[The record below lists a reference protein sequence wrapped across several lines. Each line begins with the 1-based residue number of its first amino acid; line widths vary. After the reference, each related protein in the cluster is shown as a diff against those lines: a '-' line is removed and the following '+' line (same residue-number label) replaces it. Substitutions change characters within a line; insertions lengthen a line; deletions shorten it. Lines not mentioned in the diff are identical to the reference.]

1 MSRRTNNNQPIVINA
16 NNDLTSKGI
25 TFNYS
30 ENFNRVVELT
40 TENYISWRTG
50 ILYLLTINNLET
62 YVIDEKVK
70 KLKRRNIRDDI
81 DDYLEDKFD
90 NSLVYDKDT
99 NLLDIKNDIIVKW
112 IILNS
117 LGENTRKII
126 EGQGK
131 TAHQIWSILEKSF
144 TRSPERRRL
153 ELKNKINSLK
163 YSEDQDI
170 NIFMATLQNAM
181 DELENIDHDIGSNVK
196 AGILN
201 RCLPDNLRFI
211 NVFQFKND
219 WDQLCTYV
227 KNVIPD
233 IVFSNLKETNNLE
246 ESQKQVFLTKTQDI
260 PNSTTRNKRRGE
272 HQHKYKNGKCFNCGR
287 FGHYSRECWKRTSS
301 NTLKT

>member
-1 MSRRTNNNQPIVINA
+1 MSRRTNNNQPIVIND
-16 NNDLTSKGI
+16 NIDLTSKGI

-144 TRSPERRRL
+144 TRSPERRRF

-181 DELENIDHDIGSNVK
+181 DELENIDHDIGNNVK

-233 IVFSNLKETNNLE
+233 IVFSNIKETNNLE
-246 ESQKQVFLTKTQDI
+246 ESQK
-260 PNSTTRNKRRGE
+260 
-272 HQHKYKNGKCFNCGR
+272 KYF
-287 FGHYSRECWKRTSS
+287 
-301 NTLKT
+301 

>member
-112 IILNS
+112 IISNS

-287 FGHYSRECWKRTSS
+287 FGHYSRKCWKRTSS

>member
-1 MSRRTNNNQPIVINA
+1 MT
-16 NNDLTSKGI
+16 
-25 TFNYS
+25 
-30 ENFNRVVELT
+30 
-40 TENYISWRTG
+40 
-50 ILYLLTINNLET
+50 
-62 YVIDEKVK
+62 
-70 KLKRRNIRDDI
+70 DI

-112 IILNS
+112 IISNS

-181 DELENIDHDIGSNVK
+181 DELENIDHDIGNNVK

-233 IVFSNLKETNNLE
+233 IVFSNIKETNNLE
-246 ESQKQVFLTKTQDI
+246 ESQK
-260 PNSTTRNKRRGE
+260 
-272 HQHKYKNGKCFNCGR
+272 KYF
-287 FGHYSRECWKRTSS
+287 
-301 NTLKT
+301 